1 MIIWLAKLIIAWPLT
16 LALAATLIGF
26 CIGAALQVSA
36 IIAAIIIVYL
46 IVRTIFDFPA
56 PELRWIKSIVR
67 WVAGNMSWIKIADS
81 AGGPG
86 TGQQAPTIFACHPH
100 GYLAIAPLIHVLRG
114 DIPASLVTTPLA
126 ANFPGVGF
134 LLRQLGIISS
144 DKETIRDTLKAGK
157 SVAILVGGSR
167 EAEVTEAG
175 KMKLCADRR
184 GIFEVA
190 RDLGVKIVPVLSYG
204 ENETF
209 SVWKP
214 RGIWQDWLKR
224 IFHFNVILPTKW
236 NFTTPI
242 ETHIGDAFDATGT
255 VDEIRERYKAAFE
268 ELVGR
273 APTQAQAQAQAQ
285 NLKIEWISRT

>member
-46 IVRTIFDFPA
+46 IVRTVFDFPA
-56 PELRWIKSIVR
+56 PELRWIQSIVR
-67 WVAGNMSWIKIADS
+67 WVAGHMSWIKIA
-81 AGGPG
+81 GGPG
-86 TGQQAPTIFACHPH
+86 TGAGPAAPTIFACHPH

-114 DIPASLVTTPLA
+114 DISASLVTTPLA

-134 LLRQLGIISS
+134 ILRQLGIISS

-224 IFHFNVILPTKW
+224 IFHFNVILPTRW

-242 ETHIGDAFDATGT
+242 ETHIGDAIDATGT

-268 ELVGR
+268 GLAGSH
-273 APTQAQAQAQAQ
+273 APTQTQAQAPA
-285 NLKIEWISRT
+285 R